1 MSAQSHYLPVV
12 AEERSEAAIGC
23 VAVAN
28 PGNVFYLTHRV
39 RWFYDCYAVDRSLA
53 PLLSDYREL
62 FDF

>member
-1 MSAQSHYLPVV
+1 MPAQSHYLPVV

-23 VAVAN
+23 VAVVKPAHA
-28 PGNVFYLTHRV
+28 VCQVKHIARI
-39 RWFYDCYAVDRSLA
+39 RDCYAVDRSLA